1 MIILIKIR
9 WKFGFTDMLRCPDG
23 LARFQIFLESEY
35 AAENLKFYLQTKR
48 FKFGQSDRMLN
59 VGNSVE
65 ITKKLHNN
73 KKI

>member
-1 MIILIKIR
+1 
-9 WKFGFTDMLRCPDG
+9 MLRCPDG

-48 FKFGQSDRMLN
+48 FKFGQADRMLN

-65 ITKKLHNN
+65 ITKKS
-73 KKI
+73 KKIINLTPAGKITN